1 MKINILLKTRSP
13 FIYGDFKRITPIKI
27 YGKKIQCKVFQ
38 TNNYESQKFYKNI
51 SSI

>member
-13 FIYGDFKRITPIKI
+13 YIYEDFKRISPIKI
-27 YGKKIQCKVFQ
+27 YGKKIQCTVYQ
-38 TNNYESQKFYKNI
+38 TSNYESQKFYKNI